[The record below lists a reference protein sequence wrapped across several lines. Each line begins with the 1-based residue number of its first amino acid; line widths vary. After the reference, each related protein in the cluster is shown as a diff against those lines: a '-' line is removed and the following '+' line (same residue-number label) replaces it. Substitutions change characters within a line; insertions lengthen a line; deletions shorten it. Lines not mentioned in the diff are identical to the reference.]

1 METDLL
7 LTLTQIISL
16 CIVEFRAIRLEGPTE
31 CGAAG
36 IKRIFLAKWRHK
48 NYVVHIRRDGKIT
61 L

>member
-7 LTLTQIISL
+7 LTLIQILSF
-16 CIVEFRAIRLEGPTE
+16 CIRLEGPTE

-36 IKRIFLAKWRHK
+36 IERIFLAKWRHK